1 MIKPTELAQ
10 PGLPAKPVSLVARFE
25 NSVRLLALVKLAN
38 VGLGMLWGFAVTYV
52 FVRLLPLHEFRAFL
66 LLVAFGN
73 FTVSAEL
80 GLTSIAYNRLR
91 RHWLSARGEGETSD
105 FRPEELGVLIAL
117 LGGLMLVATGVMI
130 AAILTGL
137 IATDYPWLFVLF
149 FLTACLNLFVTLAKR
164 VLAAVDCNMLWEAL
178 DIARR
183 FGLIA
188 LLGAALRGMDL
199 TLSVLLQLLLTAA
212 VIGIAFL
219 LLRERL
225 SLKVAHLLAL
235 RAGGRHVRRHYLGDF
250 GASAALTLSE
260 VIAYNAPYFLIAL
273 ATRDARPLLLFDLFF
288 KMSRALSSLV
298 RAMIE
303 AALPRITAAWYRG
316 DTVRFRQL
324 IVRAVGVASV
334 MAVGIGGGL
343 LLAGP
348 EIVHELFD
356 GKLVISHAELA
367 LLSLLL
373 FGLGITCVSVY
384 VQSALGRFRL
394 LLRQSLP
401 FLFGSLL
408 CVPLAALFAGPA
420 LPFMQVFPLLVVLT
434 YLGTGVL
441 HAFALRRLASASAR

>member
-1 MIKPTELAQ
+1 MIKPTELPQ
-10 PGLPAKPVSLVARFE
+10 PDLSAKPLSLLARFE
-25 NSVRLLALVKLAN
+25 GSVRLLALVKLGN
-38 VGLGMLWGFAVTYV
+38 VGLGMVWGFAVTYV
-52 FVRLLPLHEFRAFL
+52 FVRLLPLQEFRAFL

-91 RHWLSARGEGETSD
+91 RHWLAARGEGETCD

-117 LGGLMLVATGVMI
+117 LGGLMLVATGLMI
-130 AAILTGL
+130 AAVMAGV

-164 VLAAVDCNMLWEAL
+164 VLAAVDCNLLWEGL

-183 FGLIA
+183 FGLIV
-188 LLGAALRGMDL
+188 LLVAALQGMDL
-199 TLSVLLQLLLTAA
+199 TLSVLLQLLLTVA
-212 VIGIAFL
+212 VIGVAFI

-225 SLKVAHLLAL
+225 VLKIAHLLAL

-260 VIAYNAPYFLIAL
+260 VVAYNAPYFLIAL
-273 ATRDARPLLLFDLFF
+273 ATRDPRPLLLFDLFF

-298 RAMIE
+298 RATIE

-324 IVRAVGVASV
+324 ILRAVVVASV
-334 MAVGIGGGL
+334 LAVGIGGGL

-348 EIVHELFD
+348 DIVHALFD
-356 GKLVISHAELA
+356 GKLRISHTELVMLA
-367 LLSLLL
+367 FLL
-373 FGLGITCVSVY
+373 FGLGITCVSIY

-401 FLFGSLL
+401 FLVGSLL
-408 CVPLAALFAGPA
+408 CVPVSALIVGPA
-420 LPFMQVFPLLVVLT
+420 LSFMQVFPLLVVLT
-434 YLGTGVL
+434 YVGTGGL
-441 HAFALRRLASASAR
+441 HAFALRRLAAATAR